1 MSKINTGLKFQ
12 LIHNTSCYN
21 SYIEKQAQRANE
33 EIVSEELNK
42 IKTDIKHINNPDEKL
57 VSAEA
62 EKFFLLFMKV
72 Y

>member
-1 MSKINTGLKFQ
+1 MSKINTGLKSQ
-12 LIHNTSCYN
+12 LIHNTPCYN

-33 EIVSEELNK
+33 EFLSEELNK
-42 IKTDIKHINNPDEKL
+42 IKTDIKPINNPDEKL

-62 EKFFLLFMKV
+62 EKLFLLFMKV

>member
-1 MSKINTGLKFQ
+1 M
-12 LIHNTSCYN
+12 IHNTSCYN